1 MGSSAILDRRAVQM
15 HRGAATGVARARTP
29 RSLIAGI
36 AVAAMVFAII
46 GIGAHHCGHGE
57 HGEHHYGHG
66 LAHAGLA
73 TTGHSSAVGGRHAFL
88 LGESA
93 ASHHPEQLTSAIRPH
108 HPGTGAGAGA
118 GVGIA
123 ITVIA
128 VAAAASSSW
137 TWAGRDPPRRPLYA
151 MSGRSLLT
159 RFCLARR

>member
-15 HRGAATGVARARTP
+15 HRGGSALVARSRAP

-46 GIGAHHCGHGE
+46 GIGAHHGEHSE
-57 HGEHHYGHG
+57 HGEHHHGHG
-66 LAHAGLA
+66 IAHAGLT
-73 TTGHSSAVGGRHAFL
+73 TTGHVSAVGGRHSFL
-88 LGESA
+88 LGGSA
-93 ASHHPEQLTSAIRPH
+93 ASHHPEQLTNAVRPH
-108 HPGTGAGAGA
+108 HLGTGVAA
-118 GVGIA
+118 GVGA
-123 ITVIA
+123 VITVIG
-128 VAAAASSSW
+128 VAAAALSSW